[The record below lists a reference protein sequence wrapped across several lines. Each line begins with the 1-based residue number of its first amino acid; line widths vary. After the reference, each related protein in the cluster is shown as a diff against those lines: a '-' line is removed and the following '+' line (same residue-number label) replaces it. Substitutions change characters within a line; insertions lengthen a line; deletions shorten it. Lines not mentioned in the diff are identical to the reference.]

1 MRSLGTAALAV
12 ATSVL
17 LLATAG
23 VPAASAA
30 PPPAASAAP
39 LPAAPRLTRTVLAD
53 PAAGP
58 AAGGRLPAGELYQGP
73 GFDACT
79 APPLPTMQ
87 TWWDDSPYGAVGIYV
102 SGSQRGCTQSRLTAD
117 WVAQSREMGWRF
129 VPTHVGLQ
137 APCSTNG
144 SKPRHIDPARAVAQ
158 GQQEAAEAVVAM
170 RALGFGDGSPV
181 YLDIEAYPRGDSRCS
196 QAVTDFAVG
205 WTQALHAAGHLA
217 GFYSSAESGIAD
229 LAAAARAGSSPLP
242 DAVWYARWD
251 DHANTTDGAGALNPE
266 LWTDHGRIHQHR
278 GNVQESYGGNA
289 LTVDR
294 DELDSLVG

>member
-1 MRSLGTAALAV
+1 MRSLGTAALA
-12 ATSVL
+12 AASSVL
-17 LLATAG
+17 LLGSVG
-23 VPAASAA
+23 VPAAAAA
-30 PPPAASAAP
+30 PHPG
-39 LPAAPRLTRTVLAD
+39 APRPVRTVLAD
-53 PAAGP
+53 PATDPSSGV
-58 AAGGRLPAGELYQGP
+58 RLPEGELYSGP

-79 APPLPTMQ
+79 APPLATMQ

-102 SGSQRGCTQSRLTAD
+102 SGSQRGCSQSRLTAD
-117 WVAQSREMGWRF
+117 WVTRSRDMGWRF

-137 APCSTNG
+137 APCSTSS
-144 SKPRHIDPARAVAQ
+144 SKPRHIDPANAVAQ
-158 GQQEAAEAVVAM
+158 GQQEGAEAVSAM

-181 YLDIEAYPRGDSRCS
+181 YLDIEAYPRGDTRCS
-196 QAVTDFAVG
+196 QAVIDFTVG
-205 WTQALHAAGHLA
+205 WTQALHTAGHLA

-251 DHANTTDGAGALNPE
+251 DHANTTDGAGALNPD
-266 LWTDHGRIHQHR
+266 LWTDHRRIHQHR

-289 LTVDR
+289 LTIDR